1 MAVSGVRNALLRVAA
16 AALLAVTLLPLS
28 GNVAWACIC
37 DQFTP
42 IAAAAHAAT
51 VFTGIVRGSVE
62 PTAVN
67 GMMNTG
73 WETRVDFNVE
83 TVYRG
88 AAPSRW
94 SVSTDNTDCGY
105 AFSYG
110 ERYTVFVTGQDKTNT
125 CMGNVRG
132 AIEPATYGVRAITT
146 YPAQSLDDP
155 NTGLLALSAIV
166 VVALGVV
173 AAIRM
178 RRARPA

>member
-1 MAVSGVRNALLRVAA
+1 VNRLVRNALLRVAA

-42 IAAAAHAAT
+42 VAAAAHAAT
-51 VFTGIVRGSVE
+51 VFTGVVRGSVE
-62 PTAVN
+62 PTPVN
-67 GMMNTG
+67 GMMSTG
-73 WETRVDFNVE
+73 WETRIDFN
-83 TVYRG
+83 VYRG

-94 SVSTDNTDCGY
+94 SVRTDNTSCGY
-105 AFSYG
+105 EFSYG
-110 ERYTVFVTGQDKTNT
+110 ERYTVFVTGEDKTNT

-132 AIEPATYGVRAITT
+132 AIDPATYGVRAITT

-155 NTGLLALSAIV
+155 NTGLIALAALV
-166 VVALGVV
+166 VVALGAV

-178 RRARPA
+178 RRLRTT

>member
-1 MAVSGVRNALLRVAA
+1 V
-16 AALLAVTLLPLS
+16 LLAVTLLPLS

-37 DQFTP
+37 DQFSP
-42 IAAAAHAAT
+42 VAAAGHATT
-51 VFTGIVRGSVE
+51 VFTGIVRGILM
-62 PTAVN
+62 PTPVN

-94 SVSTDNTDCGY
+94 SVSTDNTSCGY

-132 AIEPATYGVRAITT
+132 AIDPVTYGVRALTV

-155 NTGLLALSAIV
+155 KTDLLPLAVIV
-166 VVALGVV
+166 IVALGAV

-178 RRARPA
+178 RWLSLGR